1 MTIEFFSTDFSLHTW
16 LEAIFKDEP
25 LEIRPSRGWPIIELV
40 GRRQIVERVQNAL
53 EQQKLQ
59 LEKIENNKNML
70 GSQRRAKD
78 TQSPLSQESNTGID
92 DEDGDVSSI
101 IELQQHHIIFLKY
114 YEHYLEVSMILIL
127 WY

>member
-1 MTIEFFSTDFSLHTW
+1 
-16 LEAIFKDEP
+16 
-25 LEIRPSRGWPIIELV
+25 
-40 GRRQIVERVQNAL
+40 
-53 EQQKLQ
+53 
-59 LEKIENNKNML
+59 ML

-127 WY
+127 